1 MELKSLQVKVSKRRT
16 FDEIEENYGE
26 YFIGKSRVE
35 ILKESKIFYIPF
47 ENLGRV
53 IDRIGEF
60 VEPREIVREA
70 VQMAVRKNGLIEFD
84 SFKVRSIDL
93 FQHRIGM
100 TNDNS
105 YSPVFEN
112 LYLVYLQFY
121 KTRRL

>member
-1 MELKSLQVKVSKRRT
+1 MSPIQTYLT
-16 FDEIEENYGE
+16 
-26 YFIGKSRVE
+26 KSRQFTH
-35 ILKESKIFYIPF
+35 LKESKIFYIPF